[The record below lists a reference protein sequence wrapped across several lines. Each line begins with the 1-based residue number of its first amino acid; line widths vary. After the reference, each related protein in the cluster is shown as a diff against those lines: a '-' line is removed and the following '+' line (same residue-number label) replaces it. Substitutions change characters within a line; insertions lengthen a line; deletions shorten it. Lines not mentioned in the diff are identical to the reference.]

1 MRFLLEAPRLL
12 LVETARPL
20 TGGMNLVI
28 VRLSNTQIR
37 NPMGRTT
44 KILTVSLP
52 PAVFDEIASLAKLEG
67 KTKSELFRDM
77 VKVYEDHLDE
87 ERWQRL
93 RRLGRATARK
103 YRVTS
108 ARDIEKLVHETRGS
122 RT

>member
-1 MRFLLEAPRLL
+1 
-12 LVETARPL
+12 
-20 TGGMNLVI
+20 
-28 VRLSNTQIR
+28 
-37 NPMGRTT
+37 MGRTT
-44 KILTVSLP
+44 KTLTVSLP
-52 PAVFDEIASLAKLEG
+52 PAVFEEIARIAKLER

-77 VKVYEDHLDE
+77 VRVYEDHLDE

-108 ARDIEKLVHETRGS
+108 TGDIEKLIHETRGS

>member
-1 MRFLLEAPRLL
+1 M
-12 LVETARPL
+12 
-20 TGGMNLVI
+20 
-28 VRLSNTQIR
+28 S
-37 NPMGRTT
+37 RTT
-44 KILTVSLP
+44 KTLTVSLP
-52 PAVFDEIASLAKLEG
+52 PVVFEEIARLAKLEG

-108 ARDIEKLVHETRGS
+108 AADIEKLIHETRGS

>member
-1 MRFLLEAPRLL
+1 
-12 LVETARPL
+12 
-20 TGGMNLVI
+20 
-28 VRLSNTQIR
+28 
-37 NPMGRTT
+37 MGRTT
-44 KILTVSLP
+44 KTLTVSLP
-52 PAVFDEIASLAKLEG
+52 PAVFEEITRIAKLER

-77 VKVYEDHLDE
+77 VRVYEDHLDE

-108 ARDIEKLVHETRGS
+108 TEDIEKLIHETRGS